1 MACSENKNT
10 VAQFKAMGL
19 VNIQDINPNIQ
30 VDLKYATTD
39 NFTGKI
45 VYTDFKEAFFVKEVA
60 LRLSRIQDRLTSLR
74 PGYRLLI
81 YDAARPF
88 SVQKRFF
95 DYVKGTE
102 QEQYVANPAETG
114 LHNYG
119 IAVDLTIIDD
129 RNIPLDMGVGFDYF
143 GPEAHTNNEEKLL
156 QERKIT
162 PAQIENRKF
171 LRNMMSKEKFEVL
184 ANEWWHFNGYP
195 LEVAKKS
202 YQLLDF

>member
-10 VAQFKAMGL
+10 IAQFKAMGL
-19 VNIQDINPNIQ
+19 VNIQDINSNIQ

-60 LRLSRIQDRLTSLR
+60 MRLSRIQNRLTSLR

-81 YDAARPF
+81 FDAARPF

-95 DYVKGTE
+95 DYVKGTK

-129 RNIPLDMGVGFDYF
+129 QNIPLDMGVDFDYF
-143 GPEAHTNNEEKLL
+143 GPEAHTNNEEQLL
-156 QERKIT
+156 QEGKIT

-171 LRNMMSKEKFEVL
+171 LRDLMNKEKFEVL

-195 LEVAKKS
+195 LEIAKKTS
-202 YQLLDF
+202 QRLDF

>member
-102 QEQYVANPAETG
+102 QEQYVG
-114 LHNYG
+114 YMQKR
-119 IAVDLTIIDD
+119 VSTI
-129 RNIPLDMGVGFDYF
+129 MV
-143 GPEAHTNNEEKLL
+143 
-156 QERKIT
+156 
-162 PAQIENRKF
+162 
-171 LRNMMSKEKFEVL
+171 
-184 ANEWWHFNGYP
+184 
-195 LEVAKKS
+195 
-202 YQLLDF
+202 